1 MSSNGNLSKELSV
14 VIAGGGIGGLFTGA
28 FLARNGVKVTVLE
41 KNMIIG
47 GGLQCFRRE
56 GKLYET
62 GMHVMGGF
70 EEGGNLLKICRYLGI
85 IDRLDIQH
93 VDPECMD
100 EIRYEKSGD
109 VYRIPS
115 GREAFIAKMSEYFP
129 DESQGIKEYV
139 GKLMELTEEMP
150 LFYLREGVQP
160 EPPHSEDFSMPADQ
174 LIARYVSD
182 PKLREILA
190 YLNPLYGGRAGH
202 TPAYIHALIN
212 VLYLN
217 GASRFVGGGQQLAD
231 ALAGVIRSNGGEV
244 IAGCEVSGFEVADQ
258 EIRGVVTADGRKF
271 TADRYVSAIHPVEM
285 LRLMPSGTFPKA
297 YSSRLE
303 TIPNSCSAFS
313 LYIDLKPGMF
323 PYIGHTCYYM
333 EDYGSMWNQED
344 YDGDDWPRSFMYMTP
359 SEPNQGEYAGKL
371 LVHSLMSFDRVR
383 KWESTSVGHRGN
395 DYEQW
400 KEERAGRIISR
411 LERIYP
417 GIRGI
422 IARVYSSSPLTV
434 RDYYHTKEGAIFGYR
449 KDSDNLIYSQLP
461 VRTKVK
467 NLLLTGQ
474 NVNLHG
480 MCGVPLTAIY
490 TAEAILGRGSLI
502 KAINNAAD

>member
-1 MSSNGNLSKELSV
+1 M
-14 VIAGGGIGGLFTGA
+14 
-28 FLARNGVKVTVLE
+28 
-41 KNMIIG
+41 
-47 GGLQCFRRE
+47 
-56 GKLYET
+56 
-62 GMHVMGGF
+62 
-70 EEGGNLLKICRYLGI
+70 
-85 IDRLDIQH
+85 
-93 VDPECMD
+93 
-100 EIRYEKSGD
+100 
-109 VYRIPS
+109 
-115 GREAFIAKMSEYFP
+115 
-129 DESQGIKEYV
+129 
-139 GKLMELTEEMP
+139 
-150 LFYLREGVQP
+150 
-160 EPPHSEDFSMPADQ
+160 
-174 LIARYVSD
+174 
-182 PKLREILA
+182 
-190 YLNPLYGGRAGH
+190 
-202 TPAYIHALIN
+202 
-212 VLYLN
+212 LYLN

-244 IAGCEVSGFEVADQ
+244 IAGCEVSGFEVADR
-258 EIRGVVTADGRKF
+258 EIQGVVTADGRKF

-417 GIRGI
+417 GIRGM